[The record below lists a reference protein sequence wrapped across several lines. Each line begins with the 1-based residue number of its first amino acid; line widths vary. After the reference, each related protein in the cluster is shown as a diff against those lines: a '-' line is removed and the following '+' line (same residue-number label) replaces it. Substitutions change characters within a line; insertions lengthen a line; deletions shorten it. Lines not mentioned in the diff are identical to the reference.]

1 MNLDQYTNLIRAISL
16 LGMVFIAG
24 WITKSC
30 LSKNQINE
38 QQKQL
43 PFQYEQQIIQID
55 SSIHII
61 PFTISDS
68 ERTNYLNNYRK
79 IR

>member
-1 MNLDQYTNLIRAISL
+1 MDLNQYTNLIRAVSL

-30 LSKNQINE
+30 LSKDVKNE
-38 QQKQL
+38 QQTDLSIK
-43 PFQYEQQIIQID
+43 YEQQIIQID
-55 SSIHII
+55 STIDRI
-61 PFTISDS
+61 PFAISDS
-68 ERTNYLNNYRK
+68 ERTNFLNNYGK